1 MMTLYNVLIE
11 SKNKNKNIILVKT
24 NKKNFLISVNGTKY
38 TFYDK
43 LESMVISIKLILFLL
58 LHNNIKE
65 ISTFDDY
72 KTKIIY
78 PKLKRSN
85 SF

>member
-1 MMTLYNVLIE
+1 MIALYNILTE
-11 SKNKNKNIILVKT
+11 SKKKKRILVKT
-24 NKKNFLISVNGTKY
+24 KQKNFLIVVNGSNY

>member
-1 MMTLYNVLIE
+1 MTALYNILTE
-11 SKNKNKNIILVKT
+11 SKKKKRILVKT
-24 NKKNFLISVNGTKY
+24 KQKNFLIVVNGSNY
-38 TFYDK
+38 NFYDK

-65 ISTFDDY
+65 ILTFDDY

>member
-1 MMTLYNVLIE
+1 MIALYNILTE
-11 SKNKNKNIILVKT
+11 SKKKKRILVKT
-24 NKKNFLISVNGTKY
+24 KQKNFLIVVNGSNY

-72 KTKIIY
+72 KTKIVY

>member
-1 MMTLYNVLIE
+1 MIALYNILTE
-11 SKNKNKNIILVKT
+11 SKKKKRILVKT
-24 NKKNFLISVNGTKY
+24 KQKNFLIVVNGSNY
-38 TFYDK
+38 IFYDK

>member
-1 MMTLYNVLIE
+1 MIALYNILTE
-11 SKNKNKNIILVKT
+11 SKKKKKILVKT
-24 NKKNFLISVNGTKY
+24 KQKNFLIVVNGSNY

-72 KTKIIY
+72 KTKIVY

>member
-1 MMTLYNVLIE
+1 MIALYNILTE
-11 SKNKNKNIILVKT
+11 SKKKKKILVKT
-24 NKKNFLISVNGTKY
+24 KQKNFLIVVNGSNY

-72 KTKIIY
+72 KTKIVY

-85 SF
+85 SI

>member
-1 MMTLYNVLIE
+1 MIALYNTILN
-11 SKNKNKNIILVKT
+11 SKNKNKILVKT
-24 NKKNFLISVNGTKY
+24 TKKNFLIIVNGTNY

-72 KTKIIY
+72 KTKIVY